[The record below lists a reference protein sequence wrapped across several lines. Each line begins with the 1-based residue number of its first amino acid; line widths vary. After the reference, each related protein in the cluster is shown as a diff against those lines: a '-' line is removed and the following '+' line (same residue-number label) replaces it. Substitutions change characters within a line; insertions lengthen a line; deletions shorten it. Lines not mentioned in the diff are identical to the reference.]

1 MVCGDLAPLR
11 PAGSSLPAV
20 SPRSFPGNP
29 GGIDHSQS
37 EAAVVNKFWSI
48 ASILNGVMSI
58 VFLGYLVNLRM
69 LMSLC
74 FACAGHRDCQTMASA
89 SDDEER

>member
-1 MVCGDLAPLR
+1 MRLFGPSLSA
-11 PAGSSLPAV
+11 PAGRSSLPC
-20 SPRSFPGNP
+20 PQDPFPGNP

-74 FACAGHRDCQTMASA
+74 FACAGHRDCQTMASS